1 VGMVGSG
8 KSTLIKLAAGI
19 FSPTTGTIL
28 VNGKPLR
35 GYAQADLRAH
45 AGYIPQEATLFSES
59 VRDNV
64 AFGRQVTPE
73 MLVSSLELARV
84 REEMEALPG
93 GLDQVLGQRGL
104 TVSGGQKQ
112 RLAIARAL
120 AGAPDLLLMDDCTS
134 ALDAEN
140 ERAFWELFR
149 ERFPHAACLIVTHR
163 LATALQADVIYML
176 HKGRIVG
183 AGTHAELVE
192 TCPQYR
198 SFLTREEL
206 EAALAMAT

>member
-1 VGMVGSG
+1 
-8 KSTLIKLAAGI
+8 
-19 FSPTTGTIL
+19 
-28 VNGKPLR
+28 
-35 GYAQADLRAH
+35 
-45 AGYIPQEATLFSES
+45 
-59 VRDNV
+59 
-64 AFGRQVTPE
+64 
-73 MLVSSLELARV
+73 V

-93 GLDQVLGQRGL
+93 GIDQVLGQRGL

-134 ALDAEN
+134 ALDAQN

-149 ERFPHAACLIVTHR
+149 ERFPQAMCLIVTHR
-163 LATALQADVIYML
+163 LATARQADVIYML

-206 EAALAMAT
+206 EAALAMAV